1 MRVSDAGV
9 ALVKEFEG
17 FVGHPYRDVVG
28 VWTIGYG
35 HTHGVSSTSPHISEA
50 QASELL
56 RKDLDNE
63 YAPAVS
69 ALKLPLSQHQ
79 FDALVSFVYNV
90 GPGGV
95 ASSTHVGRA
104 LRSHHWREAADAL
117 LEWNKAGGQVN
128 EGLTRRRHQE
138 RTLFLQADHTHALVG
153 YTEIELHMIRAYDK
167 LVREGHKDSQ
177 AARALRVRMVAQRKR
192 IWKAAQGSGGWSA
205 SHRRERYHSLLA
217 RTR

>member
-35 HTHGVSSTSPHISEA
+35 HTHGVNSSTPHISEA
-50 QASELL
+50 QASDLL
-56 RKDLDNE
+56 RQDLDRA
-63 YAPAVS
+63 YAPAVN
-69 ALKLPLSQHQ
+69 ALKLPLTQHQ

-104 LRSHHWREAADAL
+104 LRAHHWREAADAL
-117 LEWNKAGGQVN
+117 LEWNKAGGREN
-128 EGLTRRRHQE
+128 DGLTRRRHQE
-138 RTLFLQADHTHALVG
+138 RALFLTGDHTHALVG
-153 YTEIELHMIRAYDK
+153 YTEAEIHMIRAYDE
-167 LVREGHKDSQ
+167 LVRKGYKST
-177 AARALRVRMVAQRKR
+177 AAAQRLRSGMIAQRKR
-192 IWKAAQGSGGWSA
+192 IWKAAQGTGGWSRA
-205 SHRRERYHSLLA
+205 HRRERYHSLLV